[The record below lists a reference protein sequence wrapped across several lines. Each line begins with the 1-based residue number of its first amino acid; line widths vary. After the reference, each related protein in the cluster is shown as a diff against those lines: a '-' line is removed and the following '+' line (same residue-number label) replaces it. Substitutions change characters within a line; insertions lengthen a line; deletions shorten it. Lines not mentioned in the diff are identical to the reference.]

1 MIQIPRN
8 RWITIAV
15 IVLAVAAISAWYFTP
30 AAAKDEESVVARVKQ
45 GDFKVVVTA
54 AGELRAKKFVQVQ
67 GPLNMQQAEV
77 YQSKISTL
85 VPEGTVVKE
94 GDVVAELDRAGIA
107 AKAAEVSL
115 ALQKAEAQLTQALLD
130 STLNLST
137 AREDMKTMELSL
149 EEKRIAKEQAAF
161 ESPSIK
167 RQAEIDYEKA
177 TRQLAQAKVNYKT
190 KTEQAIAKMAEVGAD
205 VQRQRNK
212 LKTVQEVLGNF
223 TIRAPSPGMVIYVK
237 EWNGKKKG
245 IGSQVSAWDPTVA
258 TLPDL
263 GQMESVTYVNEID
276 VRKVASGQNVSVSLD
291 SDPSK
296 KLSGKVTAV
305 ANVGE
310 QRPNADAK
318 VFEVKILLSDAD
330 TTLRPGMTTSNAI
343 ETSTIKNALFVPLEA
358 VAVEGTTPFVY
369 KRDGSRVTKQQ
380 VETGLANEDEIVI
393 GKGLEKDDQVMLTPP
408 ADADQLE
415 LKTLPGAKPG
425 PGGVP
430 QPGPA
435 DTPSTAKPVPVQ
447 PPTPAAPNGAPKATT
462 TAPAAGASAPR
473 TKS

>member
-1 MIQIPRN
+1 MIRIPRN

-15 IVLAVAAISAWYFTP
+15 IVLAVGAVTAWYFTP
-30 AAAKDEESVVARVKQ
+30 AAAGQDDAVIASVKK
-45 GDFKVVVTA
+45 GDFRVVVTS

-77 YQSKISTL
+77 YQTKIATL

-107 AKAAEVSL
+107 AKMAEISL
-115 ALQKAEAQLTQALLD
+115 ALQKAEAQLQQAQLD

-137 AREDMKTMELSL
+137 AREEIKTQELSL
-149 EEKRIAKEQAAF
+149 EEKRLAKDQAAY
-161 ESPSIK
+161 ESPSVK
-167 RQAEIDYEKA
+167 RQVEIDYEKA
-177 TRQLAQAKVNYKT
+177 TRQLAQSKANYIT
-190 KTEQAIAKMAEVGAD
+190 KTQQAIAKMAEVGAD

-212 LKTVQEVLGNF
+212 LQIVQEVLGNF

-263 GQMESVTYVNEID
+263 GQMESLTYVNEID
-276 VRKVASGQNVSVSLD
+276 VRKIVAGQKVSISLD

-296 KLSGKVTAV
+296 KLPGSVVAV

-318 VFEVKILLSDAD
+318 VFEVKILLAQAD

-343 ETSTIKNALFVPLEA
+343 ETSTVKDALFVPLEA
-358 VAVEGTTPFVY
+358 VAVEGTTPYVF
-369 KRDGSRVTKQQ
+369 KRDGASVTKQQ
-380 VETGLANEDEIVI
+380 VETGLANENEIVI
-393 GKGLEKDDQVMLTPP
+393 AKGLEKDDRVMLTAP
-408 ADADQLE
+408 ADKDKLE
-415 LKTLPGAKPG
+415 MKTLPGAKPG
-425 PGGVP
+425 TGNVP

-435 DTPSTAKPVPVQ
+435 DTSTSKPVPVK
-447 PPTPAAPNGAPKATT
+447 P
-462 TAPAAGASAPR
+462 TAPAPPATSGAA
-473 TKS
+473 KS

>member
-8 RWITIAV
+8 RWVTLVV
-15 IVLAVAAISAWYFTP
+15 IVLAVGAVTAWYFSP
-30 AAAKDEESVVARVKQ
+30 AAATEDNAVVARVKR
-45 GDFKVVVTA
+45 GDFKVVVTS

-67 GPLNMQQAEV
+67 GPLNMQQAEI
-77 YQSKISTL
+77 YQTKISSL

-94 GDVVAELDRAGIA
+94 GDVVAELDRSGIA
-107 AKAAEVSL
+107 AKMAEVSL
-115 ALQKAEAQLTQALLD
+115 ALQKAEAQLTQAQLD

-137 AREDMKTMELSL
+137 AREEMKTMELSL
-149 EEKRIAKEQAAF
+149 EEKKIAKEQAAF
-161 ESPSIK
+161 ESPSVK

-212 LKTVQEVLGNF
+212 LQNVQDVLSNF
-223 TIRAPSPGMVIYVK
+223 TIKAPSPGMVIYVK

-263 GQMESVTYVNEID
+263 GQMESLTYVNEID
-276 VRKVASGQNVSVSLD
+276 VRKVAAGQKVTISLD
-291 SDPSK
+291 SDPTK
-296 KLSGKVTAV
+296 KLPGTVVAV

-310 QRPNADAK
+310 QRPNADSK
-318 VFEVKILLSDAD
+318 VFEVKILLAEAD

-343 ETSTIKNALFVPLEA
+343 ETNTIKDALFVPLEA
-358 VAVEGTTPFVY
+358 VAVDGTTPFVY
-369 KRDGSRVTKQQ
+369 KRDGAGVTKQQ
-380 VETGLANEDEIVI
+380 VETGLANDNEIVI
-393 GKGLEKDDQVMLTPP
+393 AKGLEKDDRVMLTPP
-408 ADADQLE
+408 ADKDRIE
-415 LKTLPGAKPG
+415 LKALPGAKPG
-425 PGGVP
+425 MGGVP

-435 DTPSTAKPVPVQ
+435 DTPSTAKPVPVN
-447 PPTPAAPNGAPKATT
+447 PAPVKPAAPAAATP
-462 TAPAAGASAPR
+462 APAAG

>member
-1 MIQIPRN
+1 MIRIPRN
-8 RWITIAV
+8 RWVTLLVITV
-15 IVLAVAAISAWYFTP
+15 VVVGVSAWFFTP
-30 AAAKDEESVVARVKQ
+30 ASAKSDESVVARVKQ
-45 GDFKVVVTA
+45 GDFKVVVTS

-67 GPLNMQQAEV
+67 GPLNMQQADI
-77 YQSKISTL
+77 YQTKISTL

-94 GDVVAELDRAGIA
+94 GDVVAELDRSGIA
-107 AKAAEVSL
+107 AKMQEVSL
-115 ALQKAEAQLTQALLD
+115 ALQKAEAQLTQAQLD

-149 EEKRIAKEQAAF
+149 EEKRLAREQAAY
-161 ESPSIK
+161 ESPSVK
-167 RQAEIDYEKA
+167 RQVEIDYEKA

-190 KTEQAIAKMAEVGAD
+190 KTEQAVAKMAEVGAD

-212 LKTVQEVLGNF
+212 LKSVQEVLGNF
-223 TIRAPSPGMVIYVK
+223 TIKAPSPGMVIYIK

-245 IGSQVSAWDPTVA
+245 VGSQVSAWDPTVA

-263 GQMESVTYVNEID
+263 GQMESLTYVNEID
-276 VRKVASGQNVSVSLD
+276 VRKVAAGQKVTISLD
-291 SDPSK
+291 SDPTK
-296 KLSGKVTAV
+296 KLPGTVVAV

-318 VFEVKILLSDAD
+318 VFEVKILLAEAD

-343 ETSTIKNALFVPLEA
+343 ATNTIKNALFVPLEA

-369 KRDGSRVTKQQ
+369 KRDGARLTKQQ
-380 VETGLANEDEIVI
+380 VETGLANDNEIVVA
-393 GKGLEKDDQVMLTPP
+393 KGLEKDDHVLLTPP
-408 ADADQLE
+408 ADKDKLE
-415 LKTLPGAKPG
+415 MKTLPGAKPG
-425 PGGVP
+425 TGGLP

-435 DTPSTAKPVPVQ
+435 DTPSTAKPVPVK
-447 PPTPAAPNGAPKATT
+447 PPAA
-462 TAPAAGASAPR
+462 APAPAQSGAA